1 MALTLEF
8 ALQHLDI
15 LKQARVV
22 AGEGGLKRPIRWAH
36 IVDLPDVTPWVRE
49 GDLLL
54 TTAFALKD
62 NPEAQAALIPILA
75 GKGLSGM
82 IVALGTYFYDIP
94 PDMISLANQLDFPII
109 TLPWEIPFVEVTQ
122 AIHEYILHQQFDHI
136 GKSLHIHE
144 VLSRLVLEGKSL
156 DDIVDS
162 LATLLDRSVTIEDP
176 SLRVLAHASPGPID
190 ELRRRSI
197 REGRTPPEF
206 LAYLEEQGIFD
217 RLRQDPR
224 PQRVPSMPELGM
236 TLERTIAPIVVG
248 PNLYGYVWIIATEGP
263 LTELDFLAIEQAAT
277 VAALAFTRQ
286 EAVFEAEQRVKS
298 ALLDDLLDLD
308 THQDIHALRQ
318 TLQKLGLQ
326 RGYQVLV
333 LGEFSPNPMGALTLA
348 SLVERELAMFDL
360 QATIVQRLNRLIIL
374 LATPD
379 SQKGLTV
386 CNRILQSAVQ
396 QGDSLVIGLSR
407 GTNDEAQIRQ
417 SYSEA
422 AEAFRVGRLLSG
434 DQPGIWPFEKL
445 GFLHWINQLP
455 GVLLASGHY
464 YQLVCAIAEHDQ
476 FQGDEF
482 LRTLE
487 VYLDCNGN
495 KQRVSQKLFIHRNT
509 LRQRL
514 QKIEDSWG
522 IDFGDAYTLV
532 NLYIAL
538 KIRRLKLEE

>member
-15 LKQARVV
+15 LAQARVV
-22 AGEGGLKRPIRWAH
+22 AGEGGLERPIRWAH
-36 IVDLPDVTPWVRE
+36 IVDLPDVSPWVRE

-75 GKGLSGM
+75 GKGLCGM

-94 PDMISLANQLDFPII
+94 QAMIALANKLDFPIV

-122 AIHEYILHQQFDHI
+122 AIHEYILRQQFDHI

-156 DDIVDS
+156 DDIVES
-162 LATLLDRSVTIEDP
+162 LANLLNRSVTIEDP

-206 LAYLEEQGIFD
+206 VAYLEEQGIFE
-217 RLRQDPR
+217 RLKVDPR
-224 PQRVPSMPELGM
+224 PQRVPSIPELGM

-248 PNLYGYVWIIATEGP
+248 PNLFGYVWIIATEGP

-286 EAVFEAEQRVKS
+286 QAIFEAEQRVKS
-298 ALLDDLLDLD
+298 GLLDDLLDLD
-308 THQDIHALRQ
+308 TYQDIHALRQ

-333 LGEFSPNPMGALTLA
+333 LGEFSQNPMGAYTLA
-348 SLVERELAMFDL
+348 SLVERELASADL
-360 QATIVQRLNRLIIL
+360 HATVVQRLNRLIIL

-379 SQKGLTV
+379 SHTGLV
-386 CNRILQSAVQ
+386 ISNRILQRAVRH
-396 QGDSLVIGLSR
+396 GDPLIIGLSR
-407 GTNDEAQIRQ
+407 GSNAETQIRQ
-417 SYSEA
+417 SYGEA
-422 AEAFRVGRLLSG
+422 AEAYRVGRLLSKN
-434 DQPGIWPFEKL
+434 QPGVWPFEKL
-445 GFLHWINQLP
+445 GFLHWIHQIP
-455 GVLLASGHY
+455 GETLTSGHY
-464 YQLVCAIAEHDQ
+464 YRLVCEIAEHDRL
-476 FQGDEF
+476 QGDEY
-482 LRTLE
+482 LKTLE
-487 VYLDCNGN
+487 AYLDCNGN
-495 KQRVSQKLFIHRNT
+495 KQQVSQKLFIHRNT

-514 QKIEDSWG
+514 QKLNDTWG
-522 IDFGDAYTLV
+522 IDFEDAYTLV

-538 KIRRLKLEE
+538 KARQLRLEE

>member
-8 ALQHLDI
+8 ALQHLNI
-15 LKQARVV
+15 LAQAKVV
-22 AGEGGLKRPIRWAH
+22 AGEGGLERPIRWAH
-36 IVDLPDVTPWVRE
+36 IVDLPDVSPWVRE

-75 GKGLSGM
+75 DKGLCGM

-94 PDMISLANQLDFPII
+94 QEMITLANKLDFPIV

-122 AIHEYILHQQFDHI
+122 AIHEYILRQQFDHI

-156 DDIVDS
+156 DDIVES
-162 LATLLDRSVTIEDP
+162 LANLLNRSVTIEDP

-197 REGRTPPEF
+197 SEGRTPPEF
-206 LAYLEEQGIFD
+206 VTYLEEQGIFE
-217 RLRQDPR
+217 RLKADPR
-224 PQRVPSMPELGM
+224 PQRVPSLPKLGM
-236 TLERTIAPIVVG
+236 TLERTIAPIIVG

-286 EAVFEAEQRVKS
+286 QAIFEAEQRVKS
-298 ALLDDLLDLD
+298 GLLDDLLDLD
-308 THQDIHALRQ
+308 TYQDVHALRQ

-333 LGEFSPNPMGALTLA
+333 LGEFSQNPMGAYTLA
-348 SLVERELAMFDL
+348 SLVERELASADL
-360 QATIVQRLNRLIIL
+360 QATVVQRLNRLIIL
-374 LATPD
+374 LANPD
-379 SQKGLTV
+379 SQTGLAIS
-386 CNRILQSAVQ
+386 NRILQRAVQ
-396 QGDSLVIGLSR
+396 QGDPLIIGLSR
-407 GTNDEAQIRQ
+407 GSKAETQIRQ
-417 SYSEA
+417 SYGEA
-422 AEAFRVGRLLSG
+422 AEAYRVGRLLSKN
-434 DQPGIWPFEKL
+434 QPGVWPFEKL
-445 GFLHWINQLP
+445 GFLHWINQIP
-455 GVLLASGHY
+455 GETLSSGHY
-464 YQLVCAIAEHDQ
+464 YRLVSEITERDRL
-476 FQGDEF
+476 QGDEY
-482 LRTLE
+482 LKTLE
-487 VYLDCNGN
+487 AYLDCRGN
-495 KQRVSQKLFIHRNT
+495 KQQVSQKLFIHRNT

-514 QKIEDSWG
+514 QKLNDTWG
-522 IDFGDAYTLV
+522 IDFEDAYTLV

-538 KIRRLKLEE
+538 KARQLKLEE

>member
-15 LKQARVV
+15 LAQARVV
-22 AGEGGLKRPIRWAH
+22 AGEGGLERPIRWAH
-36 IVDLPDVTPWVRE
+36 IVDLPDVSPWVRE

-75 GKGLSGM
+75 GKGLCGM

-94 PDMISLANQLDFPII
+94 QEMITLANKLDFPIV

-156 DDIVDS
+156 DDIVES
-162 LATLLDRSVTIEDP
+162 LANLLNRSVTIEDP

-197 REGRTPPEF
+197 SEGRTPPEF
-206 LAYLEEQGIFD
+206 VAYLEEQGIFE
-217 RLRQDPR
+217 RLKDDPR
-224 PQRVPSMPELGM
+224 PQRVPSIPELGM

-286 EAVFEAEQRVKS
+286 QAIFEAEQRVKS
-298 ALLDDLLDLD
+298 GLLDDLLDLD
-308 THQDIHALRQ
+308 THQDLHALRQ

-333 LGEFSPNPMGALTLA
+333 LGEFSQNPMGAYTFA
-348 SLVERELAMFDL
+348 SLVERELASADL
-360 QATIVQRLNRLIIL
+360 QATVVQRLNRLIIL

-379 SQKGLTV
+379 SRTGLAIS
-386 CNRILQSAVQ
+386 NRILSA
-396 QGDSLVIGLSR
+396 LYNKVI
-407 GTNDEAQIRQ
+407 
-417 SYSEA
+417 
-422 AEAFRVGRLLSG
+422 
-434 DQPGIWPFEKL
+434 P
-445 GFLHWINQLP
+445 
-455 GVLLASGHY
+455 
-464 YQLVCAIAEHDQ
+464 
-476 FQGDEF
+476 
-482 LRTLE
+482 
-487 VYLDCNGN
+487 
-495 KQRVSQKLFIHRNT
+495 
-509 LRQRL
+509 
-514 QKIEDSWG
+514 
-522 IDFGDAYTLV
+522 
-532 NLYIAL
+532 
-538 KIRRLKLEE
+538 

>member
-15 LKQARVV
+15 LAQARVV
-22 AGEGGLKRPIRWAH
+22 AGEGGLERPIRWAH
-36 IVDLPDVTPWVRE
+36 IVDLPDVSPWVRE

-75 GKGLSGM
+75 GKGLCGM

-94 PDMISLANQLDFPII
+94 KEMITLANKLDFPIV

-156 DDIVDS
+156 DDIVES
-162 LATLLDRSVTIEDP
+162 LANLLNRSVTIEDP

-197 REGRTPPEF
+197 SEGRTPPEF
-206 LAYLEEQGIFD
+206 VAYLEEQGIFE
-217 RLRQDPR
+217 RLKDDPR
-224 PQRVPSMPELGM
+224 PQRVPSIPELGM

-286 EAVFEAEQRVKS
+286 QAIFEAEQRVKS
-298 ALLDDLLDLD
+298 GLLDDLLDLD
-308 THQDIHALRQ
+308 THQDLHALRQ

-333 LGEFSPNPMGALTLA
+333 LGEFSQNPMGAYTFA
-348 SLVERELAMFDL
+348 SLVERELASADL
-360 QATIVQRLNRLIIL
+360 QATVVQRLNRLIIL

-379 SQKGLTV
+379 SRTGLAIS
-386 CNRILQSAVQ
+386 NRILQRAVQ
-396 QGDSLVIGLSR
+396 QGDPLIIGLSR
-407 GTNDEAQIRQ
+407 GSNAETQIRQ
-417 SYSEA
+417 SYGEA
-422 AEAFRVGRLLSG
+422 AEAYRVGRLLSKN
-434 DQPGIWPFEKL
+434 QPGVWPFEKL
-445 GFLHWINQLP
+445 GFLHWIHQIP
-455 GVLLASGHY
+455 GETLTSGHY
-464 YQLVCAIAEHDQ
+464 YRLVCEIAEHDRL
-476 FQGDEF
+476 QGDEY
-482 LRTLE
+482 LKTLE
-487 VYLDCNGN
+487 AYLDCSGN
-495 KQRVSQKLFIHRNT
+495 KQQVSQKLFIHRNT

-514 QKIEDSWG
+514 QKLNDTWG
-522 IDFGDAYTLV
+522 IDFEDAYTLV

-538 KIRRLKLEE
+538 KARQLKLEE

>member
-15 LKQARVV
+15 LAQARVV
-22 AGEGGLKRPIRWAH
+22 AGEGGLERPIRWAH
-36 IVDLPDVTPWVRE
+36 IVDLPDVSPWVRE

-75 GKGLSGM
+75 GKGLCGM

-94 PDMISLANQLDFPII
+94 QEMITLANKLDFPIV

-156 DDIVDS
+156 DDIVES
-162 LATLLDRSVTIEDP
+162 LANLLNRSVTIEDP

-197 REGRTPPEF
+197 SEGRTPPEF
-206 LAYLEEQGIFD
+206 VVYLEEQGIFE
-217 RLRQDPR
+217 RLKDDPR
-224 PQRVPSMPELGM
+224 PQRVPSIPELGM

-286 EAVFEAEQRVKS
+286 QAIFEAEQRVKS
-298 ALLDDLLDLD
+298 GLLDDLLDLD
-308 THQDIHALRQ
+308 THQDLHALRQ

-333 LGEFSPNPMGALTLA
+333 LGEFSQNPMGAYTFA
-348 SLVERELAMFDL
+348 SLVERELASADL
-360 QATIVQRLNRLIIL
+360 QATVVQRLNRLIIL

-379 SQKGLTV
+379 SRTGLAIS
-386 CNRILQSAVQ
+386 NRILQRAVQ
-396 QGDSLVIGLSR
+396 QGDPLIIGLSR
-407 GTNDEAQIRQ
+407 GSNAETQIRQ
-417 SYSEA
+417 SYGEA
-422 AEAFRVGRLLSG
+422 AEAYRVGRLLSKN
-434 DQPGIWPFEKL
+434 QPGVWPFEKL
-445 GFLHWINQLP
+445 GFLHWIHQIP
-455 GVLLASGHY
+455 GETLTSGHY
-464 YQLVCAIAEHDQ
+464 YRLVCEIAEHDRL
-476 FQGDEF
+476 QGDEY
-482 LRTLE
+482 LKTLE
-487 VYLDCNGN
+487 AYLDCSGN
-495 KQRVSQKLFIHRNT
+495 KQQVSQKLFIHRNT

-514 QKIEDSWG
+514 QKLNDTWG
-522 IDFGDAYTLV
+522 IDFEDAYTLV

-538 KIRRLKLEE
+538 KTRQLKLEE

>member
-15 LKQARVV
+15 LAQARVV
-22 AGEGGLKRPIRWAH
+22 AGEGGLERPIRWAH
-36 IVDLPDVTPWVRE
+36 IVDLPDVSPWVRE

-75 GKGLSGM
+75 GKGLCGM

-94 PDMISLANQLDFPII
+94 QEMITLANKLDFPIV

-156 DDIVDS
+156 DDIVES
-162 LATLLDRSVTIEDP
+162 LANLLNRSVTIEDP

-197 REGRTPPEF
+197 SEGRTPPEF
-206 LAYLEEQGIFD
+206 VAYLEEQGIFE
-217 RLRQDPR
+217 RLKDDPR
-224 PQRVPSMPELGM
+224 PQRVPSIPELGM

-286 EAVFEAEQRVKS
+286 QAIFEAEQRVKS
-298 ALLDDLLDLD
+298 GLLDDLLDLD
-308 THQDIHALRQ
+308 THQDLHALRQ

-333 LGEFSPNPMGALTLA
+333 LGEFSQNPMGAYTFA
-348 SLVERELAMFDL
+348 SLVERELASADL
-360 QATIVQRLNRLIIL
+360 QATVVQRLNRLIIL

-379 SQKGLTV
+379 SRTGLAIS
-386 CNRILQSAVQ
+386 NRILQRAVQ
-396 QGDSLVIGLSR
+396 QGDPLIIGLSR
-407 GTNDEAQIRQ
+407 GSNAETQIRQ
-417 SYSEA
+417 SYGEA
-422 AEAFRVGRLLSG
+422 AEAYRVGRLLSKN
-434 DQPGIWPFEKL
+434 QPGVWPFEKL
-445 GFLHWINQLP
+445 GFLHWIHQIP
-455 GVLLASGHY
+455 GETLTSGHY
-464 YQLVCAIAEHDQ
+464 YRLVCEIAEHDRL
-476 FQGDEF
+476 QGDEY
-482 LRTLE
+482 LKTLE
-487 VYLDCNGN
+487 AYLDCSGN
-495 KQRVSQKLFIHRNT
+495 KQQVSQKLFIHRNT

-514 QKIEDSWG
+514 QKLNDTWG
-522 IDFGDAYTLV
+522 IDFEDAYTLV

-538 KIRRLKLEE
+538 KARQLKLEE

>member
-15 LKQARVV
+15 LAQARVV
-22 AGEGGLKRPIRWAH
+22 AGEGGLERPIRWAH
-36 IVDLPDVTPWVRE
+36 IVDLPDVSPWVRE

-75 GKGLSGM
+75 GKGLCGM

-94 PDMISLANQLDFPII
+94 QEMITLANKLDFPIV

-156 DDIVDS
+156 DDIVES
-162 LATLLDRSVTIEDP
+162 LANLLNRSVTIEDP

-197 REGRTPPEF
+197 SEGRTPPEF
-206 LAYLEEQGIFD
+206 VAYLEEQGIFE
-217 RLRQDPR
+217 RLKDDPR
-224 PQRVPSMPELGM
+224 PQRVPSIPELGM

-286 EAVFEAEQRVKS
+286 QAIFEAEQRVKS
-298 ALLDDLLDLD
+298 GLLDDLLDLD
-308 THQDIHALRQ
+308 THQDLHALRQ

-333 LGEFSPNPMGALTLA
+333 LGEFSQNPMGAYTFA
-348 SLVERELAMFDL
+348 SLVERELASADL
-360 QATIVQRLNRLIIL
+360 QATVVQRLNRLIIL

-379 SQKGLTV
+379 SRTGLAIS
-386 CNRILQSAVQ
+386 NRILQRAVQ
-396 QGDSLVIGLSR
+396 QGDPLIIGLSR
-407 GTNDEAQIRQ
+407 GSNAETQIRQ
-417 SYSEA
+417 SYGEA
-422 AEAFRVGRLLSG
+422 AEAYRVGRLLSKN
-434 DQPGIWPFEKL
+434 QPGVWPFEKL
-445 GFLHWINQLP
+445 GFLHWIHQIP
-455 GVLLASGHY
+455 GETLTSGHY
-464 YQLVCAIAEHDQ
+464 YRLVCEIAEHDRL
-476 FQGDEF
+476 QGDEY
-482 LRTLE
+482 LKTLE
-487 VYLDCNGN
+487 AYLDCSGN
-495 KQRVSQKLFIHRNT
+495 KQQVSQKLFIHRNT

-514 QKIEDSWG
+514 QKLNDTWG
-522 IDFGDAYTLV
+522 IDFEDAYTLV

-538 KIRRLKLEE
+538 KTRQLKLEE